1 MWLKEKEYDLA
12 AYMITEIEITDPVR
26 YEEYRKLVPA
36 SLEKYGGKF
45 IARGGQ
51 VRTLEG
57 DWEPKRLVVTEWPS
71 VARAMEWYD
80 SEEYREAKEIRH
92 QASTGKMIL
101 VEGT

>member
-1 MWLKEKEYDLA
+1 MA

-26 YEEYRKLVPA
+26 YEEYRALVPA
-36 SLEKYGGKF
+36 SLEKYGGAF

-57 DWEPKRLVVTEWPS
+57 DWDPKRLVITAWPS
-71 VARAMEWYD
+71 VERALEWYH
-80 SEEYREAKEIRH
+80 SEEYREAKEIRQ

-101 VEGT
+101 VEGM

>member
-1 MWLKEKEYDLA
+1 MT
-12 AYMITEIEITDPVR
+12 AYMITEIEITDPMR

-57 DWEPKRLVVTEWPS
+57 DWDPKRLVITEWPS
-71 VARAMEWYD
+71 VERALEWYH

-92 QASTGKMIL
+92 ASSTGKMVLI
-101 VEGT
+101 EGM